1 MISNK
6 KPRNYG
12 FQIAFWAGLLMTLV
26 TCVLILGLVFQ
37 IIEPLQRL
45 IHLQIKS
52 VKTELSSPKVMDS
65 PVEIVEELPTKDTI
79 IVIEKIPQICTR
91 NHCEPD
97 SLPLQI
103 PPSQDS
109 N

>member
-1 MISNK
+1 
-6 KPRNYG
+6 
-12 FQIAFWAGLLMTLV
+12 
-26 TCVLILGLVFQ
+26 
-37 IIEPLQRL
+37 
-45 IHLQIKS
+45 
-52 VKTELSSPKVMDS
+52 MDM
-65 PVEIVEELPTKDTI
+65 PVEIVEEIPRKDTI

>member
-1 MISNK
+1 MSSNK

-37 IIEPLQRL
+37 ILEPLQRL

-52 VKTELSSPKVMDS
+52 VKTEISSPKVMDS

-79 IVIEKIPQICTR
+79 IVIEKIQQICTR

-97 SLPLQI
+97 SLPI
-103 PPSQDS
+103 SNSSPDS

>member
-1 MISNK
+1 MNSNK
-6 KPRNYG
+6 NPRNYG
-12 FQIAFWAGLLMTLV
+12 FQIAFWAGLLVTLF

-37 IIEPLQRL
+37 IFDPLQRL

-52 VKTELSSPKVMDS
+52 IKTELSSSKEEAQ
-65 PVEIVEELPTKDTI
+65 PVVVEEYPPRKDTI
-79 IVIEKIPQICTR
+79 VIIEKIPQVCNR

-97 SLPLQI
+97 SLL
-103 PPSQDS
+103 PSSSSSIDS